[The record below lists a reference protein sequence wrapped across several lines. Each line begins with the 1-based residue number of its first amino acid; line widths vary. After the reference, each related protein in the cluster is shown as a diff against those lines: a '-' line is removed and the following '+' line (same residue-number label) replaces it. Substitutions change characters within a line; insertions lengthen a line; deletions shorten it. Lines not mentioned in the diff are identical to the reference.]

1 MLTDRYGNQLST
13 SSEDARDAY
22 VEAIDR
28 MLAGDGDVEGPLAA
42 AVAADQ
48 EFALAHVATARQ
60 HHLMARGKE
69 ARATI
74 EVARELARTASAR
87 EQRHTEIYA
96 AIISGQVPKSL
107 ELTKAHLAEHPRDA
121 FVVAPASGVFGSIGF
136 SGRIDRTQEQ
146 LDFIAPLAD
155 DYGDDWWYLTAHA
168 FALGEVGDWAK
179 GRELAERALE
189 LRPDSAHAAH
199 TLAHVL
205 YEAGADDEALSF
217 MNDWVPSADPRGI
230 LHCHIWWHYAVLLV
244 GTGRLDDAWEAF
256 SNNCL
261 PGQTTSPDINVFT
274 DASSFLWRGEL
285 AGMPRRDDAWQRVRD
300 HYEASFRKPI
310 VFVDCH
316 AGLPYAALGDADT
329 LDATAELLGE
339 LAEQGRLP
347 AGTFG
352 QTVARAYG
360 AYAAGDWGA
369 VIDIL
374 EPAMAE
380 LPRIG
385 GSRAQSDLVTNTLLA
400 AYMHDGRADAVAALL
415 DREHD
420 ELHRRPSHAVAG
432 LAA

>member
-1 MLTDRYGNQLST
+1 MLTDRYGNELST
-13 SSEDARDAY
+13 VSEDARDAY
-22 VEAIDR
+22 VEATDR
-28 MLAGDGDVEGPLAA
+28 MLAGDGDVETPLAA
-42 AVAADQ
+42 AVAADP

-60 HHLMARGKE
+60 HHLMARGRE

-74 EVARELARTASAR
+74 EVARELARAASSR

-96 AIISGQVPKSL
+96 AIIGGEVPRSL
-107 ELTKAHLAEHPRDA
+107 ELTKEHLTEHPRDA

-136 SGRIDRTQEQ
+136 SGRVGRTREQ
-146 LDFIAPLAD
+146 LEFLAPLAD
-155 DYGDDWWYLTAHA
+155 DYGDDWWYLTVHA
-168 FALGEVGDWAK
+168 FALGEVGEWQK

-205 YEAGADDEALSF
+205 YEAGADDDALSF
-217 MNDWVPSADPRGI
+217 MTGWVPGSDPDGI
-230 LHCHIWWHYAVLLV
+230 LHCHNWWHYAVLLI
-244 GTGRLDDAWEAF
+244 GAGRLDDGWDVF

-261 PGQTTSPDINVFT
+261 PGRTTSPDINVFT
-274 DASSFLWRGEL
+274 DASSFLWRAEL
-285 AGMPRRDDAWQRVRD
+285 AGMPRRDDAWQTVRE

-316 AGLPYAALGDADT
+316 AALPYAALGDT
-329 LDATAELLGE
+329 GSLDATVAVLGE
-339 LAEQGRLP
+339 LADQDRLP
-347 AGTFG
+347 AGAYG
-352 QTVARAYG
+352 QTVARAY
-360 AYAAGDWGA
+360 AAFAAEQWST

-385 GSRAQSDLVTNTLLA
+385 GSRAQSDLITNTLLA
-400 AYMHDGRADAVAALL
+400 AYVHDGRPEAVTALL
-415 DREHD
+415 EREHD